1 MKPTIING
9 APGVRGLIVRHEPW
23 CPMAYGEGS
32 KCATGCDPA
41 VELVDIDTLAAT
53 MARDFKHRAQRRAA
67 AKAARRAK
75 P

>member
-9 APGVRGLIVRHEPW
+9 APGLVGLIVRHEPW
-23 CPMAYGEGS
+23 CGMAYGES
-32 KCATGCDPA
+32 RQCVCNPTT
-41 VELVDIDTLAAT
+41 ELVDVDTLAAT
-53 MARDFKHRAQRRAA
+53 MARDFKNREQRRAA